1 MEYTVLF
8 VNKQANP
15 IHFCSRFPSRMSRG
29 YLINPLG
36 GLRST
41 TPPNNQILSERDN
54 VVYWKWFPII
64 LSSHEVLAKF
74 RHLHRPPTGS
84 LFSPSFN
91 HPPPLSRPVHKW
103 QYIVPST
110 GVPQSRL
117 VWCRKHQNFQKSGKS
132 NVTQSRPTT
141 PDCSIVRATKSL
153 FHTEIRKSVTNSLKD
168 CKECTAD
175 SGASKYALKKCMPVF
190 IWLCG
195 VDVYSDT
202 SASDVRCT
210 SWDTQGPPSPVTHQY
225 RFKKTKQHKRSA
237 PSQQFGECSGESRR
251 TNQEGLPNDFCGET
265 FFLDRKLPPHSGIF
279 MWYRNFTRMSLS
291 CIILL
296 SLTLKFLNITDSNLS
311 ILHK

>member
-74 RHLHRPPTGS
+74 RHLHCPPTGS

-141 PDCSIVRATKSL
+141 PHCSIVRATKSL
-153 FHTEIRKSVTNSLKD
+153 FHMEIRRSVTNSLKD

-175 SGASKYALKKCMPVF
+175 SGASKCALKKCMPVF
-190 IWLCG
+190 IWLCC
-195 VDVYSDT
+195 VDVYPDT
-202 SASDVRCT
+202 SASDVRFT

-225 RFKKTKQHKRSA
+225 RFNKTKQHTRSA
-237 PSQQFGECSGESRR
+237 PSQISGNVLGKAAEQTKKVYLTTFAAKRFFWTESCHCTAVFSCSTEI
-251 TNQEGLPNDFCGET
+251 LPGCH
-265 FFLDRKLPPHSGIF
+265 FLVS
-279 MWYRNFTRMSLS
+279 YY
-291 CIILL
+291 
-296 SLTLKFLNITDSNLS
+296 
-311 ILHK
+311 